1 MVRRPLWAAALC
13 LAAITAVWLKF
24 NSPPSAGFTVT
35 ERSGKELVEGEE
47 LTVTGRVYRLE
58 TRSGYGRESLQ
69 IYLDSIS
76 VIRETASDSSED
88 SRISYSLICETQTDT
103 RPLLGS
109 TVQVKGIF
117 SYFPHAVNPGEFD
130 SSQYY
135 RILGI
140 GGRLKNA
147 QIGTVTGTGSLVKEA
162 MYLLR
167 IYFEKCLYQ
176 YYPQK
181 EASILCA
188 MLLGDKSSLDDETS
202 DLYKR
207 SGIIHILSISGL
219 HISLIGMGIYR
230 LLRTCGCPVKVS
242 AAAGGAVLLFYAG
255 MTGMGV
261 SAVRAV
267 GMYLVRMLGEC
278 LGRTYDMLT
287 ALGVMGALICASQ
300 PMYLMHSGFLL
311 SFGSICGIGMLLPA
325 MPSVSKGGAIK
336 SLMAGIAITLFT
348 LPIHLCFYFEV
359 PVYSVLLNLLVLPF
373 TGVIMVTGLA
383 VMLVPGL
390 GFLSAANRLIFAG
403 YDLLCTWSGALPGHT
418 WTPGCPAM
426 WQVIVYYILILLIVL
441 MKDKWKGGL
450 KTLVLA
456 AAVILL
462 GLRLHGGFSAAF
474 LDVGQGD
481 CIFVRTQGGE
491 VYLFDGGSSSKSG
504 LGKYTLAPFLKYQG
518 VTRIDAVFVSHPDK
532 DHCSGVMELLESGW
546 DNGIT
551 IKRLVLPAIDTN
563 RRREELGKLEE
574 AACVSPQKEAVEISW
589 MSAGTSWKSGTTT
602 FTCLHPPAEYAVEDA
617 NAYSECFY
625 VTDGGFSMLL
635 TGDVEGE
642 GEKALTEELKERGIR
657 DITVLKVAHHGS
669 RNSTS
674 MEFLDILNPQLAVI
688 SCGADNSYGHP
699 HRELTDRLA
708 LTDALVVQTPLTG
721 AVQLRLSGGKMRL
734 TEYCNVGR

>member
-13 LAAITAVWLKF
+13 LAAIAAVWLMF
-24 NSPPSAGFTVT
+24 DSPPQAAFTVA
-35 ERSGKELVEGEE
+35 ERSGRELAEGEE
-47 LTVTGRVYRLE
+47 LNVTGRVYRLE
-58 TRSGYGRESLQ
+58 TRSGYGRERLE

-76 VIRETASDSSED
+76 VIRETASNSSQD

-109 TVQVKGIF
+109 TVQIKGIF
-117 SYFPHAVNPGEFD
+117 SYFPQAANPGEFD

-147 QIGTVTGTGSLVKEA
+147 QIKAFTGTGSVVKEA
-162 MYLLR
+162 MYLLKV
-167 IYFEKCLYQ
+167 YFKERLYR
-176 YYPQK
+176 YYPGK

-188 MLLGDKSSLDDETS
+188 MLLGDKSSLDDETA

-230 LLRTCGCPVKVS
+230 LLRRCGCPVKVS

-267 GMYLVRMLGEC
+267 GMYLIRMLGEC

-287 ALGVMGALICASQ
+287 ALGVMGAVILVSQ

-311 SFGSICGIGMLLPA
+311 SFGSICGIGVLLPA
-325 MPSVSKGGAIK
+325 MQSITKRKAGKA
-336 SLMAGIAITLFT
+336 LMAGLSITLFT

-359 PVYSVLLNLLVLPF
+359 PVYSVFLNLLVLPF

-390 GFLSAANRLIFAG
+390 GFLNVVDRLIFAG

-426 WQVIVYYILILLIVL
+426 WQVVIYYALILLAVL
-441 MKDKWKGGL
+441 MKDKWKAGL
-450 KTLVLA
+450 KILVMA
-456 AAVILL
+456 GAVILL
-462 GLRLHGGFSAAF
+462 GVRFHGGFSAVF

-491 VYLFDGGSSSKSG
+491 SYLFDGGSSTKSG
-504 LGKYTLAPFLKYQG
+504 LGKYTLTPFLKYQG
-518 VTRIDAVFVSHPDK
+518 VTRIDAVFVSHPDM
-532 DHCSGVMELLESGW
+532 DHISGVMELLESGA

-551 IKRLVLPAIDTN
+551 IKRLVLPAIETD
-563 RRREELGKLEE
+563 RRREELGKLME
-574 AACVSPQKEAVEISW
+574 AACLSPQKEEVGISW
-589 MSAGTSWKSGTTT
+589 MSAGVSWKSGTTT
-602 FTCLHPPAEYAVEDA
+602 FTCLHPPAEFKTEDA

-625 VTDGGFSMLL
+625 VTDGSFSMLL
-635 TGDVEGE
+635 TGDVEGD
-642 GEKALTEELKERGIR
+642 GEKALTEEMKERGIG

-674 MEFLDILNPQLAVI
+674 MELLELLNPQLAVI
-688 SCGADNSYGHP
+688 SCAADNSYGHP

-708 LTDALVVQTPLTG
+708 LTDALMVQTPKSG
-721 AVQLRLSGGKMRL
+721 AIELHVSGGKMRICV
-734 TEYCNVGR
+734 YNARRR